1 MELSQEK
8 RSLLQNFVWQTRQ
21 ILMDEFKLQL
31 QSVYGIDQ
39 ENGDVLSLDHMS
51 HLGNLDF
58 ETARILRDTLKHYN
72 ASPGSEVKTEIERII
87 REQAFTV
94 LNRLAAIKM
103 AERRDVCI
111 EIITNSYEA
120 EGFQVYKNLV
130 KNSQGNI
137 ENAYTNFLKS
147 IFDEFSID
155 LPSLFDR
162 NLPQSR
168 LMPKPS
174 VLLKVI
180 QNINSLELNKL
191 WDYDETIGW
200 VYQYFNSS
208 EERKKMRKESS
219 SPTE

>member
-21 ILMDEFKLQL
+21 ILMDRFKLQL

-58 ETARILRDTLKHYN
+58 ETARILRGTLLN
-72 ASPGSEVKTEIERII
+72 IIMRLLDQVKTEIERII

-94 LNRLAAIKM
+94 CDRLAAIKM

-120 EGFQVYKNLV
+120 ESFQVYKNLV
-130 KNSQGNI
+130 K
-137 ENAYTNFLKS
+137 
-147 IFDEFSID
+147 EFSKEI
-155 LPSLFDR
+155 
-162 NLPQSR
+162 
-168 LMPKPS
+168 
-174 VLLKVI
+174 LKMHI
-180 QNINSLELNKL
+180 LI
-191 WDYDETIGW
+191 
-200 VYQYFNSS
+200 F
-208 EERKKMRKESS
+208 
-219 SPTE
+219 